1 MEVKPVKKET
11 LTEQIMNQLAEQITS
26 GELKPGERLPDE
38 RSLAE
43 MFGVTRSRIRE
54 ALRALSLIGLIDI
67 RPGGGS
73 FVSEQSAQ
81 IPKETILWSYHRE
94 ISDYENL
101 YDARKLIEG
110 TVYLSCFDRRT
121 DEVVDTLQDY
131 AEQLFSLDTNKVSAE
146 RFSSLIDEIDTY
158 VGAHCG
164 NGIYDKLMQTMIVL
178 RHESA
183 LQNPLH
189 PGIKGER
196 GALAR
201 KGAEVVCPRRPLSR
215 RLERRR
221 LLCQL
226 HQPAHDRVAR
236 PPHTRKLQIGHYKAS
251 KCPDSDR
258 FAALGADP
266 AHSGGRP
273 RSHAIGCRWRAY
285 LTRFSATTE
294 STWAAALG
302 DSGWKGLRISPAAT
316 PRAERM
322 CLIEGN
328 SPSPMMA
335 SMMLLALT

>member
-26 GELKPGERLPDE
+26 GELKAGERLPDE

-73 FVSEQSAQ
+73 FVSEQSTQ

-131 AEQLFSLDTNKVSAE
+131 ADQLFALDTNKVSAE
-146 RFSSLIDEIDTY
+146 HFSSLIDEIDTY

-178 RHESA
+178 RHDSA
-183 LQNPLH
+183 LQ
-189 PGIKGER
+189 I
-196 GALAR
+196 
-201 KGAEVVCPRRPLSR
+201 LST
-215 RLERRR
+215 
-221 LLCQL
+221 
-226 HQPAHDRVAR
+226 P
-236 PPHTRKLQIGHYKAS
+236 AS
-251 KCPDSDR
+251 KESAVLWRVKVLKSFAQDDR
-258 FAALGADP
+258 SRVVSNVDGFFAN
-266 AHSGGRP
+266 SI
-273 RSHAIGCRWRAY
+273 SQ
-285 LTRFSATTE
+285 LTNE
-294 STWAAALG
+294 
-302 DSGWKGLRISPAAT
+302 
-316 PRAERM
+316 
-322 CLIEGN
+322 
-328 SPSPMMA
+328 
-335 SMMLLALT
+335 

>member
-26 GELKPGERLPDE
+26 GELRPGERLPDE

-183 LQNPLH
+183 LQT
-189 PGIKGER
+189 
-196 GALAR
+196 
-201 KGAEVVCPRRPLSR
+201 LST
-215 RLERRR
+215 
-221 LLCQL
+221 
-226 HQPAHDRVAR
+226 P
-236 PPHTRKLQIGHYKAS
+236 AS
-251 KCPDSDR
+251 KESAVLWRVKVLKSFAQDDR
-258 FAALGADP
+258 SRVVSNVDGFFANSISQL
-266 AHSGGRP
+266 
-273 RSHAIGCRWRAY
+273 
-285 LTRFSATTE
+285 TTE
-294 STWAAALG
+294 
-302 DSGWKGLRISPAAT
+302 
-316 PRAERM
+316 
-322 CLIEGN
+322 
-328 SPSPMMA
+328 
-335 SMMLLALT
+335 

>member
-81 IPKETILWSYHRE
+81 IPRETILWSYHRE

-110 TVYLSCFDRRT
+110 TVYLTCFDRRN
-121 DEVVDTLQDY
+121 DEIVDALQDY
-131 AEQLFSLDTNKVSAE
+131 ADQLFSLDTNDVSAE
-146 RFSSLIDEIDTY
+146 RFCALIDEIDAY

-183 LQNPLH
+183 LQTLSTPATKESAVLWRV
-189 PGIKGER
+189 KVLKSFAQDDR
-196 GALAR
+196 SRLASNID
-201 KGAEVVCPRRPLSR
+201 GFFANSIS
-215 RLERRR
+215 
-221 LLCQL
+221 QL
-226 HQPAHDRVAR
+226 
-236 PPHTRKLQIGHYKAS
+236 
-251 KCPDSDR
+251 
-258 FAALGADP
+258 
-266 AHSGGRP
+266 
-273 RSHAIGCRWRAY
+273 
-285 LTRFSATTE
+285 TT
-294 STWAAALG
+294 
-302 DSGWKGLRISPAAT
+302 D
-316 PRAERM
+316 
-322 CLIEGN
+322 
-328 SPSPMMA
+328 
-335 SMMLLALT
+335 

>member
-54 ALRALSLIGLIDI
+54 ALRALSLIGLLDI

-183 LQNPLH
+183 LQ
-189 PGIKGER
+189 I
-196 GALAR
+196 
-201 KGAEVVCPRRPLSR
+201 LSA
-215 RLERRR
+215 
-221 LLCQL
+221 
-226 HQPAHDRVAR
+226 P
-236 PPHTRKLQIGHYKAS
+236 AS
-251 KCPDSDR
+251 KESAVLWRVKVLKSFAQDDR
-258 FAALGADP
+258 SRVVSNVDGFFANSISQL
-266 AHSGGRP
+266 
-273 RSHAIGCRWRAY
+273 
-285 LTRFSATTE
+285 TTE
-294 STWAAALG
+294 
-302 DSGWKGLRISPAAT
+302 
-316 PRAERM
+316 
-322 CLIEGN
+322 
-328 SPSPMMA
+328 
-335 SMMLLALT
+335 

>member
-54 ALRALSLIGLIDI
+54 ALRALSLIGLLDI

-183 LQNPLH
+183 LQFLSTPASMESAVLWRV
-189 PGIKGER
+189 KVLKSFAQDDR
-196 GALAR
+196 SR
-201 KGAEVVCPRRPLSR
+201 VVSNVDGFFANSIS
-215 RLERRR
+215 
-221 LLCQL
+221 QL
-226 HQPAHDRVAR
+226 
-236 PPHTRKLQIGHYKAS
+236 
-251 KCPDSDR
+251 
-258 FAALGADP
+258 
-266 AHSGGRP
+266 
-273 RSHAIGCRWRAY
+273 
-285 LTRFSATTE
+285 TTE
-294 STWAAALG
+294 
-302 DSGWKGLRISPAAT
+302 
-316 PRAERM
+316 
-322 CLIEGN
+322 
-328 SPSPMMA
+328 
-335 SMMLLALT
+335 

>member
-183 LQNPLH
+183 LQ
-189 PGIKGER
+189 I
-196 GALAR
+196 
-201 KGAEVVCPRRPLSR
+201 LSS
-215 RLERRR
+215 
-221 LLCQL
+221 
-226 HQPAHDRVAR
+226 P
-236 PPHTRKLQIGHYKAS
+236 AS
-251 KCPDSDR
+251 KESAVLWRVKVLKSFAQDDR
-258 FAALGADP
+258 SRVVSNVDGFFANSISQL
-266 AHSGGRP
+266 
-273 RSHAIGCRWRAY
+273 
-285 LTRFSATTE
+285 TTE
-294 STWAAALG
+294 
-302 DSGWKGLRISPAAT
+302 
-316 PRAERM
+316 
-322 CLIEGN
+322 
-328 SPSPMMA
+328 
-335 SMMLLALT
+335 

>member
-110 TVYLSCFDRRT
+110 TIYLSCFDRRT

-178 RHESA
+178 RHES
-183 LQNPLH
+183 
-189 PGIKGER
+189 
-196 GALAR
+196 
-201 KGAEVVCPRRPLSR
+201 S
-215 RLERRR
+215 
-221 LLCQL
+221 
-226 HQPAHDRVAR
+226 
-236 PPHTRKLQIGHYKAS
+236 LQILSTPAS
-251 KCPDSDR
+251 KESAVLWRVKVLKSFAQDDR
-258 FAALGADP
+258 SRVVSNVDGFFANSISQL
-266 AHSGGRP
+266 
-273 RSHAIGCRWRAY
+273 
-285 LTRFSATTE
+285 TTE
-294 STWAAALG
+294 
-302 DSGWKGLRISPAAT
+302 
-316 PRAERM
+316 
-322 CLIEGN
+322 
-328 SPSPMMA
+328 
-335 SMMLLALT
+335 

>member
-81 IPKETILWSYHRE
+81 IPRETILWSYHRE

-110 TVYLSCFDRRT
+110 TVYLSCFDRRS
-121 DEVVDTLQDY
+121 DEIVDVLQDY
-131 AEQLFSLDTNKVSAE
+131 AEKLLSLDTNEVSADT
-146 RFSSLIDEIDTY
+146 FCGLIDEIDTY
-158 VGAHCG
+158 VGANCG

-183 LQNPLH
+183 LQ
-189 PGIKGER
+189 I
-196 GALAR
+196 
-201 KGAEVVCPRRPLSR
+201 LSIAASR
-215 RLERRR
+215 ESAILWRVKVLKSFAQDDRS
-221 LLCQL
+221 
-226 HQPAHDRVAR
+226 RVASN
-236 PPHTRKLQIGHYKAS
+236 LEGF
-251 KCPDSDR
+251 
-258 FAALGADP
+258 FAN
-266 AHSGGRP
+266 SI
-273 RSHAIGCRWRAY
+273 SQ
-285 LTRFSATTE
+285 LTT
-294 STWAAALG
+294 
-302 DSGWKGLRISPAAT
+302 D
-316 PRAERM
+316 
-322 CLIEGN
+322 
-328 SPSPMMA
+328 
-335 SMMLLALT
+335 

>member
-183 LQNPLH
+183 LQ
-189 PGIKGER
+189 I
-196 GALAR
+196 
-201 KGAEVVCPRRPLSR
+201 LSI
-215 RLERRR
+215 
-221 LLCQL
+221 
-226 HQPAHDRVAR
+226 P
-236 PPHTRKLQIGHYKAS
+236 AS
-251 KCPDSDR
+251 KESAVLWRVKVLKSFAQDDR
-258 FAALGADP
+258 SRVVSNVDGFFANSISQL
-266 AHSGGRP
+266 
-273 RSHAIGCRWRAY
+273 
-285 LTRFSATTE
+285 TTE
-294 STWAAALG
+294 
-302 DSGWKGLRISPAAT
+302 
-316 PRAERM
+316 
-322 CLIEGN
+322 
-328 SPSPMMA
+328 
-335 SMMLLALT
+335 

>member
-178 RHESA
+178 RHKSA
-183 LQNPLH
+183 LQ
-189 PGIKGER
+189 I
-196 GALAR
+196 
-201 KGAEVVCPRRPLSR
+201 LST
-215 RLERRR
+215 
-221 LLCQL
+221 
-226 HQPAHDRVAR
+226 P
-236 PPHTRKLQIGHYKAS
+236 AS
-251 KCPDSDR
+251 KESAVLWRVKVLKSFAQDDR
-258 FAALGADP
+258 SRVVSNVDGFFANSISQL
-266 AHSGGRP
+266 
-273 RSHAIGCRWRAY
+273 
-285 LTRFSATTE
+285 TTE
-294 STWAAALG
+294 
-302 DSGWKGLRISPAAT
+302 
-316 PRAERM
+316 
-322 CLIEGN
+322 
-328 SPSPMMA
+328 
-335 SMMLLALT
+335 

>member
-1 MEVKPVKKET
+1 
-11 LTEQIMNQLAEQITS
+11 
-26 GELKPGERLPDE
+26 
-38 RSLAE
+38 

-183 LQNPLH
+183 LQ
-189 PGIKGER
+189 I
-196 GALAR
+196 
-201 KGAEVVCPRRPLSR
+201 LST
-215 RLERRR
+215 
-221 LLCQL
+221 
-226 HQPAHDRVAR
+226 P
-236 PPHTRKLQIGHYKAS
+236 AS
-251 KCPDSDR
+251 KESAVLWRVKVLKSFAQDDR
-258 FAALGADP
+258 SRVVSNVDGFFANSISQL
-266 AHSGGRP
+266 
-273 RSHAIGCRWRAY
+273 
-285 LTRFSATTE
+285 TTE
-294 STWAAALG
+294 
-302 DSGWKGLRISPAAT
+302 
-316 PRAERM
+316 
-322 CLIEGN
+322 
-328 SPSPMMA
+328 
-335 SMMLLALT
+335 

>member
-178 RHESA
+178 RRESA
-183 LQNPLH
+183 LQ
-189 PGIKGER
+189 I
-196 GALAR
+196 
-201 KGAEVVCPRRPLSR
+201 LST
-215 RLERRR
+215 
-221 LLCQL
+221 
-226 HQPAHDRVAR
+226 P
-236 PPHTRKLQIGHYKAS
+236 AS
-251 KCPDSDR
+251 KESAVLWRVKVLKSFAQDDR
-258 FAALGADP
+258 SRVVSNVDGFFANSISQL
-266 AHSGGRP
+266 
-273 RSHAIGCRWRAY
+273 
-285 LTRFSATTE
+285 TTE
-294 STWAAALG
+294 
-302 DSGWKGLRISPAAT
+302 
-316 PRAERM
+316 
-322 CLIEGN
+322 
-328 SPSPMMA
+328 
-335 SMMLLALT
+335 